1 MTTDSTSIKNN
12 HLPPSLVSNL
22 QSVLAARR
30 GGGGGGGGEDGGEGD
45 AKTSEEEPQTP
56 PSSSSAA
63 EEAGDGSKKPVVLV
77 TNGDGIGSPGLAALV
92 EALVR
97 GGQCDVHVCAP
108 ELDKSASGHS
118 VTVRE
123 TVAVTSAEF
132 NGATAFEVSG
142 TPADCVSLALSGAVF
157 SWSRP
162 ALVVSGINRGSN
174 CGHHIFYSGAVAGA
188 REALLCGVPSLAIS
202 LNWRKDES
210 QESDFKDAVEVCLPL
225 IQAAIRDIE
234 KGLFPKSCLLSI
246 EIPTPPST
254 NKGVKLTR
262 QSLWRSSPSWQV
274 VSANRH
280 PSAGQFM
287 SMHQSLGVQLA
298 QLGRD
303 ASAAGAARR
312 ISAQRKNVEIESV
325 AVAGKPEKKEVVKK
339 YFRLEFLEK
348 EREELDEDLDFRALE
363 NGFIAVTPLHLN
375 LHAGSEIQ
383 ASVSEWLASA
393 LTGGGDAP

>member
-1 MTTDSTSIKNN
+1 MTTDSMSIKNN
-12 HLPPSLVSNL
+12 YLPPAL
-22 QSVLAARR
+22 LAAP
-30 GGGGGGGGEDGGEGD
+30 GGGGVDGEGGEGD
-45 AKTSEEEPQTP
+45 AKSGEEEAG
-56 PSSSSAA
+56 AA
-63 EEAGDGSKKPVVLV
+63 DESGDGSKKPVILV
-77 TNGDGIGSPGLAALV
+77 TNGDGIGSPGLTALV

-108 ELDKSASGHS
+108 ESDKSASGHA

-142 TPADCVSLALSGAVF
+142 TPADCVSLALSGVLF

-162 ALVVSGINRGSN
+162 ALVISGINKGSN
-174 CGHHIFYSGAVAGA
+174 CGCHIFYSGSVAGA
-188 REALLCGVPSLAIS
+188 REALLCGLPSFAIS

-210 QESDFKDAVEVCLPL
+210 QESDFKDAAEVCLPL
-225 IQAAIRDIE
+225 IYAAIRDID

-246 EIPTPPST
+246 EIPTSPST
-254 NKGVKLTR
+254 NKGFKLTR
-262 QSLWRSSPSWQV
+262 QSLWRSSLSWQA

-312 ISAQRKNVEIESV
+312 INAQRKIVEIDSV
-325 AVAGKPEKKEVVKK
+325 GAAGKPETQREVVKK
-339 YFRLEFLEK
+339 YFRLQFLEK
-348 EREELDEDLDFRALE
+348 QQEELDEELDFRALE
-363 NGFIAVTPLHLN
+363 NGFIAVTSLHLN
-375 LHAGSEIQ
+375 LHEGSEIQ
-383 ASVSEWLASA
+383 ASASEWFASV
-393 LTGGGDAP
+393 LTGGESP